1 MRWRRTSDDS
11 GIGNRESGIGNRE
24 SGIGNRESVRP
35 DASCGQAL
43 GASALSCRGSRAL
56 TPRFSS
62 AKKRTACG
70 ALFHA
75 STFLSPDE

>member
-1 MRWRRTSDDS
+1 MIRDS
-11 GIGNRESGIGNRE
+11 GFGIRDSGFGIREPGTGNREPGT
-24 SGIGNRESVRP
+24 GNRESVRR

-75 STFLSPDE
+75 STFLSP